1 MHKDLEDLWQQTLIQ
16 LKEKVQVTVPAEKML
31 EQLKIKGIVNNNQL
45 TLETSNPFVINLVS
59 QRYGKE
65 LRNIFSELLDT
76 AIDIHFVESDINHS
90 SSAPVI
96 SHPSPSPEATFK
108 NSRDPYIQSA
118 LPKDNRDKIQIA
130 NLNPRYTFENFVV
143 GSHNKFAHAIAW
155 RVAESPGK
163 IYNPLF
169 IYGGVG
175 LGKTHLMQAIGH
187 HLLQQNSQIR
197 VTYIASERFMNE
209 LINALRDNTTPQF
222 KNRYRNVDLLL
233 IDDIQFIGGK
243 ESTQDEFFH
252 TFNELYEAEKQIV
265 ISSDRPPNQLSTLK
279 DRLRSRFEMGLITD
293 IQPPE
298 LETRVAILKKK
309 AEMDQWTV
317 SDDVLHYIA
326 SLYKSNV
333 RELEGAFIRLM
344 AHTSLSGG
352 RPTVQFAQSVLG
364 NLSVKELNAD
374 RIQEVT
380 AAHFH
385 LTIEDLKSSRRTK
398 EINLARQVAIFLC
411 CELTSLSTP
420 RLGELFGN
428 RDHTTILHARDKIE
442 ALLESDQNIQSVIEE
457 IKNSLR

>member
-1 MHKDLEDLWQQTLIQ
+1 MYKDLEELWQKAMAL
-16 LKEKVQVTVPAEKML
+16 LKEKTQVSLPLEKML
-31 EQLKIKGIVNNNQL
+31 EQLKIKSLVNNQL
-45 TLETSNPFVINLVS
+45 TLETSNSFVITLVS
-59 QRYGKE
+59 QRYSQD
-65 LRNIFSELLDT
+65 LVHIFSELT
-76 AIDIHFVESDINHS
+76 ETQTEVHFIVSDPGVS
-90 SSAPVI
+90 VKS
-96 SHPSPSPEATFK
+96 SPEGNTISEAPPK
-108 NSRDPYIQSA
+108 KDLPIYSA
-118 LPKDNRDKIQIA
+118 KEKVPTS

-163 IYNPLF
+163 NYNPLF

-187 HLLQQNSQIR
+187 HLLQQRPTIR

-209 LINALRDNTTPQF
+209 LINALRDNTTPDF

-243 ESTQDEFFH
+243 ESTQEEFFH
-252 TFNELYEAEKQIV
+252 TFNELYEAGKQIV
-265 ISSDRPPNQLSTLK
+265 ISSDRAPNQLSTLK

-298 LETRVAILKKK
+298 LETRIAILKKK
-309 AEMDQWTV
+309 AEMDQWNV

-333 RELEGAFIRLM
+333 RELEGAFIKLM
-344 AHTSLSGG
+344 AYTSLNGI
-352 RPTVQFAQSVLG
+352 RPTVQVAQSVLG
-364 NLSVKELNAD
+364 NLSVKELTAD

-380 AAHFH
+380 AEHFH
-385 LTIEDLKSSRRTK
+385 LAIDDLKSTRRTK
-398 EINLARQVAIFLC
+398 EINMARQIAIFLC

-428 RDHTTILHARDKIE
+428 RDHSTILHARDKIE
-442 ALLESDQNIQSVIEE
+442 DLLQKDQSIQSTIEE